1 LSFSTF
7 PLIMNK
13 SGIRGSIKGGHSKYG
28 SQAHELKTT
37 MNGNGNV
44 SSSHKV
50 SNNIHKNE
58 EQLEQWPRGLAN
70 VGNTCYANAA
80 LQCLLSTAL
89 TNALLDPNVVR
100 IFRRYS
106 SNPNLLAKGS
116 GSVDSEDEEKGEEDE
131 PGRIRRASPQK
142 ETEEL
147 RKEREKKKMQEN
159 CDWLTT
165 ELTHLTQEY
174 TTPEDADKSISSSS
188 YFGGWFGAEEAP
200 YSVLDPGRITR
211 YPNRLS
217 KCLSPYQQEDA
228 HEFLR
233 SLLSTLVM
241 NGANKQLSSLFDGLL
256 ESSVVCQ
263 TCGNQSLTR
272 DRYMD
277 LSLDINDP
285 DITTLD
291 DALYQYTKTEVLE
304 NENAVF
310 CAKCDEKQSVTKG
323 LRLATAPTI
332 LVCHL
337 KRFAFNQFGQLV
349 RLHKKIKFPKRLEI
363 SDHMSQLNKATPP
376 PYDLVG
382 ILVHQGQTCDSGHY
396 LAYVKK
402 YGCWYKCND
411 SAVTKVDEETALDQQ
426 AYILLYEVAE
436 MRAKEC
442 SVPISP
448 TCKNRKKR
456 NTEAS
461 GVNMDDTPKLSSSS
475 ASSIWNFFFPTEG
488 HLSALTD
495 ICCAADGLNEPRT
508 RRVKHRSRRRNSA
521 SSVESSVFH
530 NDFTI
535 IEVERN
541 NGGRSSTAPRQR
553 DCIGGSIQYEAA
565 SPSHSDTH
573 TSKRKT
579 KKIRSRSKS
588 RRQLLAA
595 KELPPLPNRGRRRRA
610 KSNGA
615 IRFKGGYIV

>member
-1 LSFSTF
+1 MKHTEV
-7 PLIMNK
+7 
-13 SGIRGSIKGGHSKYG
+13 RGVIKGGNSKYG
-28 SQAHELKTT
+28 PQSPHEFNSST
-37 MNGNGNV
+37 MNGNIKSSHRV
-44 SSSHKV
+44 SSNQSRP
-50 SNNIHKNE
+50 E

-89 TNALLDPNVVR
+89 TNALLDPKVVR

-116 GSVDSEDEEKGEEDE
+116 GSVDSEDEEKHQDDDDE
-131 PGRIRRASPQK
+131 PGRIRRKSPQK

-147 RKEREKKKMQEN
+147 RKEREKKKMQDN
-159 CDWLTT
+159 CDWLTR

-174 TTPEDADKSISSSS
+174 TTPEDGDKSITSQSF
-188 YFGGWFGAEEAP
+188 FGGWFGPEEAP
-200 YSVLDPGRITR
+200 FSVLDPGRITR
-211 YPNRLS
+211 HPNRLS

-241 NGANKQLSSLFDGLL
+241 NGQNKQLSSLFDGLL
-256 ESSVVCQ
+256 ESAVVCQ

-285 DITTLD
+285 EITTLD

-304 NENAVF
+304 DENAVF
-310 CAKCDEKQSVTKG
+310 CTKCDEKQSVTKG
-323 LRLATAPTI
+323 LRLATAPSI

-337 KRFAFNQFGQLV
+337 KRFAINHFGRLV
-349 RLHKKIKFPKRLEI
+349 RLHKKITFPKRLEI
-363 SDHMSQLNKATPP
+363 GDHMSQLNRATPP

-402 YGCWYKCND
+402 HGQWYKCND
-411 SAVTKVDEETALDQQ
+411 SAVTMVEEETALDQQ

-442 SVPISP
+442 GIATSP
-448 TCKNRKKR
+448 SCRNRKKR
-456 NTEAS
+456 SSVSS
-461 GVNMDDTPKLSSSS
+461 GSDSNDTPDRPSSSG
-475 ASSIWNFFFPTEG
+475 SSLWNFLFPTEG
-488 HLSALTD
+488 HLAALTD
-495 ICCAADGLNEPRT
+495 ICCAAEGINEPRT
-508 RRVKHRSRRRNSA
+508 RRVKQRSRRRNSA
-521 SSVESSVFH
+521 SSADSSMLQ
-530 NDFTI
+530 NDFTV
-535 IEVERN
+535 IEVERRR
-541 NGGRSSTAPRQR
+541 GGRSSTAPRQR
-553 DCIGGSIQYEAA
+553 DFSNGSSMQYNAGSPTNSETMA
-565 SPSHSDTH
+565 SNRRP
-573 TSKRKT
+573 KNP
-579 KKIRSRSKS
+579 RSRSKS
-588 RRQLLAA
+588 RRQLLES